1 MTRQINRAGL
11 DLIKDYEGLRLTAY
25 PDPGTGG
32 APYTVGF
39 GHTGPDVT
47 PRTKIT
53 KDKAEELLIADL
65 ATAERTVESLV
76 KVPLT
81 DNQFAALV
89 SFVFNCGAANF
100 RSSTLLR
107 RLNDGDYSCVPMQ
120 LARWNR
126 ATGKVLPGLT
136 RRRAA
141 EAVLWGKP

>member
-1 MTRQINRAGL
+1 MTRAVNQAGL
-11 DLIKDYEGLRLTAY
+11 DLIKDFEGLRLTAY

-32 APYTVGF
+32 APYTVGY

-53 KDKAEELLIADL
+53 KAKAEELLIADL
-65 ATAERTVESLV
+65 SSACHVVEQAV
-76 KVPLT
+76 KVPLS

-89 SFVFNCGAANF
+89 SFTFNCGAANF

-107 RLNDGDYSCVPMQ
+107 RLNEGDYGCVPMQ

-126 ATGKVLPGLT
+126 AAGKVLPGLT
-136 RRRAA
+136 RRRNA